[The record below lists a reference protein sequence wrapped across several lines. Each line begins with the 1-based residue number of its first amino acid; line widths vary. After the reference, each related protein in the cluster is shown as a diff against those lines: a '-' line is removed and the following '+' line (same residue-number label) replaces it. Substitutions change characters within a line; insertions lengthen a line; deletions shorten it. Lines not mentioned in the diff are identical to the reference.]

1 EPHLRGQP
9 AYVVMSLDGRR
20 GPFERQGFDD
30 VRVERSLSQ
39 PGTVAEPRGFLFEDR
54 DELGADALALELR
67 VGDPSQHVEE
77 TARSVDVDE
86 VQLEGAPEGVT
97 HRLGLAFPKDAV
109 IHEHARE
116 LIPDRTVDEHGDD
129 GGVDAA
135 RERTEDAVT
144 ADLGANRLDGR

>member
-1 EPHLRGQP
+1 PHAANLVLEELTERLDQLELHLRGQP
-9 AYVVMSLDGRR
+9 TYVVMSLDGRR

-39 PGTVAEPRGFLFEDR
+39 PGNVAEPRGFLFEDR

-86 VQLEGAPEGVT
+86 DQLEGGPEGVN
-97 HRLGLAFPKDAV
+97 HRLGLAFPKVAV
-109 IHEHARE
+109 IQAHAPK
-116 LIPDRTVDEHGDD
+116 LIPTRTVGE
-129 GGVDAA
+129 
-135 RERTEDAVT
+135 E
-144 ADLGANRLDGR
+144 GAEGESHA